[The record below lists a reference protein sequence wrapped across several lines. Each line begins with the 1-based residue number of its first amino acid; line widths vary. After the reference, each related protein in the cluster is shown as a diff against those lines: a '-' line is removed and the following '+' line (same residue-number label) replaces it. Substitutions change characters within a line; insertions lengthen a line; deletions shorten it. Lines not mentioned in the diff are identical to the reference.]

1 MAVFESK
8 LTATVFHLIP
18 LISVDLVV
26 KNVFLGSGPN
36 RGQSPVERGD
46 FWAAALIGMGM

>member
-36 RGQSPVERGD
+36 RGQSPVEK
-46 FWAAALIGMGM
+46 